1 MKSRWLLNL
10 VLLVLIIGIVAFL
23 YLRPQKGEG
32 DTPSYEVSALKMS
45 DFNRVTI
52 EFPTKAP
59 VAFEKIDGYWHL
71 VQPYKARAE
80 QRMVQAVL
88 SVIAGTTIH
97 KFPANDLARFG
108 LDTPKLKVKLND
120 EEFLFG
126 TYNTLTSEQYVAYKD
141 AVYLLPVSYSEAAGT
156 QVVEFLDKNPLGPK
170 EKVAGFDLSRLE
182 QWEDIRLV
190 VDLVDGKWKVSAANA
205 KPEQNEMNEW
215 FETSWKHAS
224 VTAVEPYTP
233 DRKAT
238 YPSLEVKL
246 ADGKKVHFDKIQESP
261 ELLLAR
267 PDEGLI
273 YHFPQDA
280 GFVMLNP
287 PINLPK

>member
-1 MKSRWLLNL
+1 MRSRWLLNL
-10 VLLVLIIGIVAFL
+10 VLLVLIIGIVVFL
-23 YLRPQKGEG
+23 YLNPKKQEG
-32 DTPSYEVSALKMS
+32 DTPTFEVSTMKMS
-45 DFNRVTI
+45 EFDHIVI

-59 VAFEKIDGYWHL
+59 VTFEKIDGFWFL
-71 VQPYKARAE
+71 DKPYKARAE
-80 QRMVQAVL
+80 QRAVQGVL
-88 SVIAGTTIH
+88 SIIAGTTIH
-97 KFPANDLARFG
+97 KFPADDLARFG
-108 LDTPKLKVKLND
+108 LDTPKLKVKLNN

-126 TYNTLTSEQYVAYKD
+126 TYNTLTSEQYVAYKG
-141 AVYLLPVSYSEAAGT
+141 AIYLLPVSYSEAAST
-156 QVVEFLDKNPLGPK
+156 QVVEFLEKNPLGPK
-170 EKVAGFDLSRLE
+170 EKIAGFDLSRLE
-182 QWEDIRLV
+182 QWEDVRLV
-190 VDLVDGKWKVSAANA
+190 VDLADGKWKVSVANA

-215 FETSWKHAS
+215 FETSWKHPA

-233 DRKAT
+233 DRKTT

-261 ELLLAR
+261 ELLLGR
-267 PDEGLI
+267 PDEGLL

>member
-10 VLLVLIIGIVAFL
+10 VLLVLIVGIVAFL

-32 DTPSYEVSALKMS
+32 DTPSYEVSTLKMS
-45 DFNRVTI
+45 DFNRVSI

-80 QRMVQAVL
+80 QRMVQGVL
-88 SVIAGTTIH
+88 SIIAGTTIH
-97 KFPANDLARFG
+97 KFPADDLARFG

-156 QVVEFLDKNPLGPK
+156 QVVEFLEKNPLGPK

-182 QWEDIRLV
+182 QWEDIRLM
-190 VDLVDGKWKVSAANA
+190 VDLVDGKWKASAANA
-205 KPEQNEMNEW
+205 KPDQNEMNEW

-267 PDEGLI
+267 PDEGLL

>member
-32 DTPSYEVSALKMS
+32 DTPSYEVSTLKMS